1 MDISISLSFT
11 CIPEK
16 WCRTKTDLYK
26 HFSDNGCYP
35 KCSQALKYSQQLL
48 VEDTND
54 SWALQAVGGSA
65 ALALLEAVRQS
76 LDLMPFTKIL

>member
-1 MDISISLSFT
+1 MYSREMVQDKDS
-11 CIPEK
+11 
-16 WCRTKTDLYK
+16 DLYK

-65 ALALLEAVRQS
+65 ALALLETVRQS